1 MVKLCFMRWIG
12 RHRPYGYI
20 ADMPLDM
27 HQKNAFVD
35 PFFIVQIDE
44 KEVPKGLIGDKSV
57 RLNLEV
63 LQAKYPDTTEKYID
77 ENEDEQ
83 ERIVYGYFSEHGR
96 SNDDNP
102 PVITMEDVLYG

>member
-1 MVKLCFMRWIG
+1 MRWKG

-20 ADMPLDM
+20 AAMPLEM
-27 HQKNAFVD
+27 HQENRFVD
-35 PFFIVQIDE
+35 PFFIVQIDPDDIIPPE
-44 KEVPKGLIGDKSV
+44 LLGDPTV

-63 LQAKYPDTTEKYID
+63 LQAKYPNSVEKYID
-77 ENEDEQ
+77 ENDVEQ

-102 PVITMEDVLYG
+102 PVITMSEVLYG